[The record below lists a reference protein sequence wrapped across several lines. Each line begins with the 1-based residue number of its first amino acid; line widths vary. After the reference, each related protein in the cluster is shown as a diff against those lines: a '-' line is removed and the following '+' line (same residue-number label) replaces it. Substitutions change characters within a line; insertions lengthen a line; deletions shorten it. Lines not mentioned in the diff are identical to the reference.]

1 MKHAIITLIIVFIF
15 VLIVVPLIYISLGK
29 LKNPVDLF
37 ALNKVGNAG
46 LATKK
51 SNFISPN
58 YIPESG
64 GSGEIESMTS
74 ERYKQVLGD
83 VDNCFSEENL
93 ITHSEEFFALEKKEG
108 SKQNI
113 KNNQTGTSRY
123 FENFFPTPETEKTA
137 ARTGNALSATAMS
150 LRPGCAKYEKD
161 TTKLLAAFYDGGVYR
176 ARSAINSRG
185 NITES
190 HELTNQGLV
199 TINGLQYYWFLYE
212 DKNRIYFGPD
222 DEVFYIAFYT
232 TPVGDLI
239 YRTMSMGSSVTYKN
253 SPRAFLNQTQAFLG
267 GTVYGTS
274 TRALG
279 PGGVVETQP
288 QQMQG
293 VNSTTQSGQNTPNG
307 GQNTGGTTNTQPT
320 VKTPAKYVPWTPAP

>member
-1 MKHAIITLIIVFIF
+1 MKHAIITLIIVFLF
-15 VLIVVPLIYISLGK
+15 VLIVVPLMYIALGK

-37 ALNKVGNAG
+37 ALNKVGNSG
-46 LATKK
+46 FATQK

-58 YIPESG
+58 YVPESG
-64 GSGEIESMTS
+64 RSGEVESATS
-74 ERYKQVLGD
+74 ERYKQILED
-83 VDNCFSEENL
+83 VNNCFSEENV
-93 ITHSEEFFALEKKEG
+93 ITYSEEYFALEKREG

-123 FENFFPTPETEKTA
+123 FENFYPTPETEKTVD
-137 ARTGNALSATAMS
+137 RTGNAIATEAMS

-161 TTKLLAAFYDGGVYR
+161 TAKLLAAFYDGGVYR
-176 ARSAINSRG
+176 ARSAINSSG

-199 TINGLQYYWFLYE
+199 IINGLQYYWFLYE

-222 DEVFYIAFYT
+222 DEVFYLAFYT
-232 TPVGDLI
+232 TSVGDVI
-239 YRTMSMGSSVTYKN
+239 YRTMSMGSSLTYKN
-253 SPRAFLNQTQAFLG
+253 SSRAFLNQTQVFLG

-279 PGGVVETQP
+279 PGATVDLQGGMRTASSSVV
-288 QQMQG
+288 G
-293 VNSTTQSGQNTPNG
+293 S
-307 GQNTGGTTNTQPT
+307 QNTGGSTSGSQPT
-320 VKTPAKYVPWTPAP
+320 TKAPAKYVPWTPAQ